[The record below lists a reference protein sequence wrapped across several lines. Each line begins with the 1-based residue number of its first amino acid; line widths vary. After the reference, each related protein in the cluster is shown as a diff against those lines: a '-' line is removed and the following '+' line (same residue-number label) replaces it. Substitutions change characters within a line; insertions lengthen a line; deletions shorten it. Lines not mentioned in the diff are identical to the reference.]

1 MLPPIQL
8 ATPNISATNT
18 ELAGVR
24 PKGYVAGA
32 AVFARVAERARAR
45 RADEESKALKQK
57 ALNCMEINQPFDL
70 ALQSWINPMQA
81 PVPVE
86 RPEGYVPGGAVR
98 ARVGERERVRKEK
111 IARLEWYR
119 EQGRAKR
126 KFWIFHKPYPT
137 APAPSP
143 GLEARRKLAERDEDI
158 ARRARV
164 AHLENLRYGGKGSG
178 RKGAMFVKR
187 AQ

>member
-1 MLPPIQL
+1 MAQNTQF
-8 ATPNISATNT
+8 ATPNILATT
-18 ELAGVR
+18 AKLPVVH

-32 AVFARVAERARAR
+32 AVIARVAERARAR

-57 ALNCMEINQPFDL
+57 ALHCLDTNQPFDQ
-70 ALQSWINPMQA
+70 ALQSWINPLQA

-98 ARVGERERVRKEK
+98 ARVGERDRIRKEK

-158 ARRARV
+158 ARKARV
-164 AHLENLRYGGKGSG
+164 AHLENLRYGGKGST
-178 RKGAMFVKR
+178 RKGAIVKR